1 MSTFTS
7 PAAASAGITYADH
20 LGHLLIIEVLRYEP
34 TVATSLGDKD
44 AIGATVHDVDLGTTA
59 EDALLFPKVLVASL
73 KNRVGQTVLATLTQG
88 VAKPGQSAPWTLTD
102 ATGDPAA
109 VKRATDFLDAYKS
122 GGLAAPEPAVDAAT
136 AAALK
141 LLEDQGLA

>member
-1 MSTFTS
+1 MTTFT
-7 PAAASAGITYADH
+7 P
-20 LGHLLIIEVLRYEP
+20 P
-34 TVATSLGDKD
+34 ATSSDWAARD
-44 AIGATVHDVDLGTTA
+44 AIGHLCIFEPVAYETGIPTPYKNDADAVRCIVHDVDAGTTS
-59 EDALLFPKVLVASL
+59 EDALIFQGGLIGAL
-73 KNRVGQTVLATLTQG
+73 KNRVGQTVLATVTQG

-141 LLEDQGLA
+141 LLKDQGLA